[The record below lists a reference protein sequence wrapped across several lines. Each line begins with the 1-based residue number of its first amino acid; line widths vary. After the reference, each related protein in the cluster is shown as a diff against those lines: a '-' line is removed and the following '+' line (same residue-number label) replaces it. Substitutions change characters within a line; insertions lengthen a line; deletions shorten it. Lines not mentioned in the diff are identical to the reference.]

1 MCWQCCPL
9 SVPFPPHANGT
20 VLGLSPAKAC
30 GGVVLLLPAA
40 IKNILYK
47 NHIGDI
53 YAVRV
58 FHMRRPYI
66 ATTRKHI
73 SGSMKLA
80 LTAGMPNTV
89 PISIID
95 A

>member
-1 MCWQCCPL
+1 MCGQCCPL

-20 VLGLSPAKAC
+20 ALGLSSAKAC
-30 GGVVLLLPAA
+30 GGVVLLLLAE

-47 NHIGDI
+47 NYTEDV

-73 SGSMKLA
+73 SGRMKLA